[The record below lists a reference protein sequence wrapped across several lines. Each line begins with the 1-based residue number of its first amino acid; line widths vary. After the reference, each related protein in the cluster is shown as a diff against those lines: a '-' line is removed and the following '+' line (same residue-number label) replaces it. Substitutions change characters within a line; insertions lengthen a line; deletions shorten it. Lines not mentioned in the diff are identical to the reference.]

1 MRKGRAL
8 ESAKSSVVNRLVF
21 ASFQGACNG
30 QRLLS
35 DARDCYVI
43 VVGLNVMKWHRAIPI
58 FCVLILLSVATAGC
72 TASLNPP
79 YIQFNASPSTAGT
92 PAGINAQGTTNGTAH
107 MLAVEQ
113 LGQQ

>member
-1 MRKGRAL
+1 
-8 ESAKSSVVNRLVF
+8 
-21 ASFQGACNG
+21 
-30 QRLLS
+30 
-35 DARDCYVI
+35 
-43 VVGLNVMKWHRAIPI
+43 MKWHRAIPI

-113 LGQQ
+113 LGNNSYTGAVSDVVVYTQPGTGHVFVETEPVTGVDF